1 MEGSLEKE
9 HGLVYRW
16 RLTEIDPVVSDVG
29 VGDGMIDSS
38 SGGTNHVSGSKPTGA
53 ASLFGEIE
61 MGPKLFFCMRFLRYR
76 GLVFSGSCRLWTF
89 VGPSPLAS
97 CKFSPVSAVSAP
109 HQSTSKWPRD
119 RRPPLGAY
127 HCSSTAQTAVSHLP
141 VGETMSA
148 PFLFRFLARS

>member
-53 ASLFGEIE
+53 ARKHAVLERGSHSNTDSSNFRVTRDAIGLEI
-61 MGPKLFFCMRFLRYR
+61 CTR
-76 GLVFSGSCRLWTF
+76 
-89 VGPSPLAS
+89 
-97 CKFSPVSAVSAP
+97 
-109 HQSTSKWPRD
+109 KW
-119 RRPPLGAY
+119 
-127 HCSSTAQTAVSHLP
+127 
-141 VGETMSA
+141 
-148 PFLFRFLARS
+148 